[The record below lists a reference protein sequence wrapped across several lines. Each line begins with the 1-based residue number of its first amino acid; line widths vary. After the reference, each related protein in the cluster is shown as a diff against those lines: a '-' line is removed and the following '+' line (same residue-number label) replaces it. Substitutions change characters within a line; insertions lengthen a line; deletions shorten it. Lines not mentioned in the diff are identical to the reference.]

1 MKTAKTVLESLKSLG
16 LLTSYKIERTSTE
29 DSNHGTRYTKVE
41 GKGEGLSIS
50 EETYGNKSFLYC
62 WFNRED
68 KDLYGRITS
77 AICVCGGDYKP
88 WNNGLIEIEISAI
101 KGYHHWE

>member
-16 LLTSYKIERTSTE
+16 LLTSYKIERTST
-29 DSNHGTRYTKVE
+29 DYGTRYTKVE
-41 GKGEGLSIS
+41 GRGEGLSIS

-88 WNNGLIEIEISAI
+88 WNNGMIEIEISAI